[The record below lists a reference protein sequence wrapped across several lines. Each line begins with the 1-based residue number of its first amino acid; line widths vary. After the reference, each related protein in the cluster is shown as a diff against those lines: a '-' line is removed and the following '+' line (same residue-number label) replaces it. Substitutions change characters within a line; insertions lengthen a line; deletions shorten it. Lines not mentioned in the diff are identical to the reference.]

1 MYVHHIG
8 NKTKPTKKT
17 YTHTHTDCALNTL
30 KTDRLVQ
37 LSRHTKL
44 LNVFRCGITVFPRSS
59 SFVGI
64 WRFYC
69 FSQQNCMGVEYCAKR
84 PVCRSFEWINKL
96 FPNVFI
102 VNSCRELMIVATLTL
117 LNFSPSWCGRSDRKL
132 WKPALMLCIRRRSLL
147 FAISR
152 LIRFSFSMA
161 VVWPPPPSSS
171 SLCKLHIQKRSK
183 KREEKKWIE
192 WMNEHYYD
200 LLFRMSLGTQ
210 VHK

>member
-1 MYVHHIG
+1 MFFVVVLPFFH
-8 NKTKPTKKT
+8 
-17 YTHTHTDCALNTL
+17 AL
-30 KTDRLVQ
+30 
-37 LSRHTKL
+37 H
-44 LNVFRCGITVFPRSS
+44 RSS
-59 SFVGI
+59 VSDDFIVSHI
-64 WRFYC
+64 
-69 FSQQNCMGVEYCAKR
+69 QKCMGVEYCAKR

-102 VNSCRELMIVATLTL
+102 VNSCREPMIVATLTL

-171 SLCKLHIQKRSK
+171 SLCKLHIQKKEQK
-183 KREEKKWIE
+183 KENKKKWIE
-192 WMNEHYYD
+192 WMNERT
-200 LLFRMSLGTQ
+200 LLWFIVSNVVRHTSS
-210 VHK
+210 